1 MPNNQVERPISLS
14 IASTFNRPLSIAMVA
29 PCPFPTRQGTQV
41 LIRHLASALAYCGHE
56 VHLITYGHGEYEDD
70 FPFHLHRSP
79 WVGGG
84 LRSGPSVM
92 KPAADAA
99 LALTAARVIKAHGCD
114 LMHVH
119 NVEGLGVG
127 AVLKLQT
134 ALPLVYHAHNA
145 MGPEL
150 PTYFRTALAQSF
162 ASVVG
167 EVIDRT
173 FPRAADAV
181 IAFDEDHKALH
192 EVHGIPTERIHV
204 IPPGLLGNE
213 LAEPCP
219 EELRRISR
227 HLGEGPWLL
236 YAGNPDGY
244 QNLSLLWES
253 FELIR
258 AERPDVRL
266 LVAANCAEAAFES
279 ELRRFQDRSGI
290 VVHRYHSLKELRA
303 LFSLASVG
311 LCPRALWT
319 GVPIKLLNYMSVG
332 LPVVACKAAGRHVV
346 GESCGILVEPDAA
359 SFAAATLKLLETGA
373 PRARIQRRYR
383 RFRLEGQVGAYES
396 VYRDVLRRKQLN

>member
-1 MPNNQVERPISLS
+1 M
-14 IASTFNRPLSIAMVA
+14 
-29 PCPFPTRQGTQV
+29 
-41 LIRHLASALAYCGHE
+41 
-56 VHLITYGHGEYEDD
+56 
-70 FPFHLHRSP
+70 
-79 WVGGG
+79 
-84 LRSGPSVM
+84 RSGPSVM

-114 LMHVH
+114 LIHVH

-181 IAFDEDHKALH
+181 IAFDEDHKSLH
-192 EVHGIPTERIHV
+192 EVHGIAPERIHV

-213 LAEPCP
+213 LAEPCS
-219 EELRRISR
+219 EEVERISH

-253 FELIR
+253 FTLIR
-258 AERPDVRL
+258 AARPDVRL
-266 LVAANCAEAAFES
+266 LVAANCPEEAFES
-279 ELRRFQDRSGI
+279 QLRRLEDRSGV
-290 VVHRYHSLKELRA
+290 VVHRYRSLKELGA

-332 LPVVACKAAGRHVV
+332 LPVVACKAAGRHVLE
-346 GESCGILVEPDAA
+346 ESCGILVEPDAA
-359 SFAAATLKLLETGA
+359 QFAEATLRLLKTGRS
-373 PRARIQRRYR
+373 RARIERRYR
-383 RFRLEGQVGAYES
+383 RFRLEGQVDAYED
-396 VYRDVLRRKQLN
+396 VYRAVLHRKRLN